1 MTGQLYT
8 TGVPYSPEKIRS
20 SVMAMSADPI
30 AYSVAALDRQRGKV
44 TDTQLKSQAFFTQHY
59 LEPAKQLV
67 RQVLGGQKADDA
79 LVCRVAGITPEKL
92 AEAHTILTPPRRGM
106 MMGRAATPAEYT
118 ADQKRE
124 AQAIAEVERTVTN
137 IQNYKRALEE
147 SPEMEMRSILNALAG
162 GYVAPT
168 SGGDAVANPQAVP
181 TGRNLYAVNAETTP
195 SEQAWAKG
203 KELAENTL
211 AQYKKTHGD
220 YPRKVSYTFW
230 SSEFIESEGAT
241 IAQVLYMLGVE
252 PVRDAYGRVSD
263 LRLIP
268 SEQLGRPA
276 WT

>member
-1 MTGQLYT
+1 
-8 TGVPYSPEKIRS
+8 
-20 SVMAMSADPI
+20 
-30 AYSVAALDRQRGKV
+30 
-44 TDTQLKSQAFFTQHY
+44 
-59 LEPAKQLV
+59 
-67 RQVLGGQKADDA
+67 
-79 LVCRVAGITPEKL
+79 
-92 AEAHTILTPPRRGM
+92 
-106 MMGRAATPAEYT
+106 MMGRAVTPAEYT

-268 SEQLGRPA
+268 PSSWADPA

>member
-1 MTGQLYT
+1 
-8 TGVPYSPEKIRS
+8 
-20 SVMAMSADPI
+20 
-30 AYSVAALDRQRGKV
+30 
-44 TDTQLKSQAFFTQHY
+44 
-59 LEPAKQLV
+59 
-67 RQVLGGQKADDA
+67 
-79 LVCRVAGITPEKL
+79 
-92 AEAHTILTPPRRGM
+92 
-106 MMGRAATPAEYT
+106 MMGRAVTPAEYT

-268 SEQLGRPA
+268 SEQLGRPRVDVIVQTSGQFRDLA
-276 WT
+276 ASRLALISRAVEMAAAATDDRYGNRVAESTVETERLLVESRAYPRKTRVKCPHSGYSAV